1 MPTSV
6 LDLTYVQDSPS
17 AMDRAPVIG
26 WNTDMPQVG
35 QWVAGDI
42 IYNSAPTVGRP
53 TGWVCL
59 TSGCPGLWTTLP
71 ESV

>member
-6 LDLTYVQDSPS
+6 LDLSFKRENPATLH
-17 AMDRAPVIG
+17 RTPVIG
-26 WNTDMPQVG
+26 WGTQMPQTG

-42 IYNSAPTVGRP
+42 IYNTTPAVGST
-53 TGWVCL
+53 TGWICL